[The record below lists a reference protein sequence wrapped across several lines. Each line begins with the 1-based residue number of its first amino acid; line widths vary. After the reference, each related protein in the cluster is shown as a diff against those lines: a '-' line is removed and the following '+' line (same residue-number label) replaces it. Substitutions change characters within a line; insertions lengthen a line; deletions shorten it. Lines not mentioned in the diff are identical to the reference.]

1 MVKNLNLFGGNER
14 GLTLIETLMALA
26 ILGIIAVA
34 FLSGLATTSKATFI
48 VDERATAE
56 NLARSQMEYA
66 KSQSYIN
73 YANPD
78 HGNYGL
84 IATPTG
90 YSVHIT
96 VVPIDP
102 DSGQPLPSG
111 QDKGIQKITVTVKHG
126 SKSVLTVEDYKVDR

>member
-1 MVKNLNLFGGNER
+1 VVKNLNLFGGNER